1 MCIRD
6 RLSYGAAL
14 GIQINMGMAVS
25 VFIGLLMIGMGNY
38 LPKSKQSYTMGVKL
52 PWTLNSEENW
62 NRTNRLAGWMWMAGG
77 ILLVVNG
84 AFAVS
89 SYMVFVDVYKRQDG
103 H

>member
-1 MCIRD
+1 
-6 RLSYGAAL
+6 
-14 GIQINMGMAVS
+14 MGMAVS

-89 SYMVFVDVYKRQDG
+89 SYMVFAVLIVISGIPAAYSYWLYRKG
-103 H
+103 I